1 MCFFFFFRRVS
12 VSLIAATSLSQT
24 TLFTDSISKG
34 GELDEFL
41 LPTDVPKLCLK
52 SRMCKRRAGVFIT
65 LSQLTTDSA
74 TDSGGKV
81 RRVQSL
87 FGDILG
93 YVHADVGLFVLKW
106 MRGGF
111 CFWFFTGVE

>member
-1 MCFFFFFRRVS
+1 MVGVFLRLVS

-24 TLFTDSISKG
+24 TLFTDSVSKG
-34 GELDEFL
+34 ARGGLDDFL

-65 LSQLTTDSA
+65 LSLLTTDSA
-74 TDSGGKV
+74 TDTGGKV

-87 FGDILG
+87 FGDTLG
-93 YVHADVGLFVLKW
+93 YVHADVGLFVCW
-106 MRGGF
+106 R
-111 CFWFFTGVE
+111 T